1 MIKLLT
7 AFFLVLGFMTDNA
20 SAGVRS
26 IVTDSSSSDVAVSG
40 NSSGLSGDYSYDEPS
55 YDIDPA
61 VQCQNSGFARRG
73 CPSGYRP
80 IGECPYDDTYYAGC
94 CLAKY
99 QYSAEDCIASRMK
112 PSSDNCMG
120 YYACEPIEGGTY

>member
-7 AFFLVLGFMTDNA
+7 AFFLVLGFMTDNV

-40 NSSGLSGDYSYDEPS
+40 NSSGLSGDYNYEEPS

-120 YYACEPIEGGTY
+120 YYACEQIEGGTY